1 MEQITIFDLM
11 EQESTFPCDCCV
23 FDKKGCCAHIVDEE
37 CFCVR
42 GSFRIKPKDIICPQC
57 GKTMEVMQSTFGS
70 DAAQCRCGMV
80 KIFNNRGNRKTAFE
94 LWKEGRLI
102 GT

>member
-11 EQESTFPCDCCV
+11 EQESGFPCDCCI
-23 FDKKGCCAHIVDEE
+23 FDKKGCCSHISDEDF
-37 CFCVR
+37 FCVL
-42 GSFRIKPKDIICPQC
+42 GSFRIKPEDTRCTQC
-57 GKTMEVMQSTFGS
+57 GKTMEVIQRSFDS
-70 DAAQCRCGMV
+70 DAAQCRCGLV
-80 KIFNNRGNRKTAFE
+80 KIFNNRGNRKTSFE